1 MSRGNDDDD
10 DEYITL
16 DDDTDSVYDYY
27 NKIMIVSFTDQQMFF
42 VLEQRI
48 NRSRP
53 YITSLITV

>member
-48 NRSRP
+48 NRSRS